1 MRAWASGAGVLRCR
15 RAPAHKSDLGAPPYR
30 SAASRARPIP
40 DRKNS
45 CPGARCRPAS
55 DEPPAARQ
63 ILRQTEP
70 CTYPPAPESGATPCS
85 YLYPHRIHPKPDD
98 IGKSAAGVPGMQ
110 KIHADRICSQTTTP
124 PLTLHDSRLTSIER
138 HGDTSSRA
146 VQLATPGPG
155 AAPNQPRGP
164 GGNISTNHELE
175 SGPPRP

>member
-1 MRAWASGAGVLRCR
+1 MRAWASGAGVLRSL
-15 RAPAHKSDLGAPPYR
+15 RAPVHKSEPGAPPDK
-30 SAASRARPIP
+30 SAASRARTIP

-45 CPGARCRPAS
+45 RPGTRRRPAS

-63 ILRQTEP
+63 TRRKTEP
-70 CTYPPAPESGATPCS
+70 CTYPPAPESGATPCPC
-85 YLYPHRIHPKPDD
+85 LHPHRIHPKPDD
-98 IGKSAAGVPGMQ
+98 IGKLSASVPGVR
-110 KIHADRICSQTTTP
+110 KIHADRISSHTTTP

-138 HGDTSSRA
+138 HGDTSSCA

-164 GGNISTNHELE
+164 GGNIATNHELE